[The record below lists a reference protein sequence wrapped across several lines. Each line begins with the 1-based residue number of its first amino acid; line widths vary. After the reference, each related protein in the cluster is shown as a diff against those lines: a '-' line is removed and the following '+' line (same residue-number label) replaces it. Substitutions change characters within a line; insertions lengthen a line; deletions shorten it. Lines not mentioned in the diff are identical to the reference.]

1 MKRVICLS
9 WFKRLL
15 DRLVTDEKED
25 SEIASSQ
32 NDQHAYATEEQEEK
46 ERPTFRFPIIT
57 DAEIY
62 GWDDDEENTQIT
74 KTKNVPLKTI
84 DEFET
89 VPLYQNERWPGKD
102 VQTNIHRAGKK
113 NTRKNI
119 VVEQEIIDEPIEINR

>member
-1 MKRVICLS
+1 MKRVIVLS

-15 DRLVTDEKED
+15 DRLVTEDKED
-25 SEIASSQ
+25 SEKASNQ
-32 NDQHAYATEEQEEK
+32 NDQHANATEEQEEK

-74 KTKNVPLKTI
+74 KTKSVPVKTTI

-113 NTRKNI
+113 NDQKENSS
-119 VVEQEIIDEPIEINR
+119 